1 MEGESTRIETD
12 HLIAEEAT
20 SILQQPP
27 ERPYLR
33 VEQGKDKDK
42 EFVLN
47 PGETGVGRSIDN
59 DVILTD
65 IAVSRRHLTIVLSD
79 AGLLKIVDLGSGNGS
94 TVNGSRVREAPLN
107 QGDRIELGETT
118 LVVEIPGQEE
128 MTAPQPG
135 APVHP
140 GAPAPVLAPAP
151 MGMVGG
157 DTTDQTAN
165 PPAMPPGTPTVGGLA
180 GTGIP
185 PHPATPIPTD
195 YIATPKASVGPFGI
209 PRPWLF
215 AFLAVGGIIV
225 ALVGATVTALVLRDD
240 GGASD
245 STAYNAAFN
254 AGMRA
259 MAAQD
264 WDTAHEQ
271 FSLATRENP
280 GDHAANQHLQ
290 EVIRVREELLAIGRA
305 EAALSGES
313 PSASTALQEL
323 HAVRPDSPVISQA
336 DAVEG
341 RATELQIA
349 DLLAEALAA
358 VNSGDTLK
366 ARQNLAN
373 LESLANDVESAQEAA
388 TAVRAALGDE
398 GGEMVASAG
407 STMRRGSSRPSGR
420 PSNGMSSSSSSSSSS
435 SPSMGRTMTSASR
448 SPMRGGS
455 GGSLGR
461 ARSQVLTQFRARNF
475 SRASSLAQTLG
486 NDMDSSSDQRA
497 LLALGTKISQFQRA
511 YAAASRRSATPAQMA
526 SAIRLEEAIVGVDA
540 DMTDSIKE
548 RLVSTYLERANA
560 AMRRDPVR
568 ACRDVLGALT
578 ADPRN
583 RRAAQLMSQ
592 CGTRAQAMLREA
604 RGLVRSDPAR
614 ARAICGQ
621 IAQMLP
627 RRHDT
632 ASAAYSLRNSIRRP
646 GGRDE
651 DE

>member
-180 GTGIP
+180 GPGIP

-195 YIATPKASVGPFGI
+195 YIATPKASLGPFGI

-240 GGASD
+240 GGASG
-245 STAYNAAFN
+245 SAAYNAAFN
-254 AGMRA
+254 AGMGA

-358 VNSGDTLK
+358 VNSGDTPK

-398 GGEMVASAG
+398 AGEMVASAG

-420 PSNGMSSSSSSSSSS
+420 PSNGMSSSS

-497 LLALGTKISQFQRA
+497 LLRLGTKISEFERA
-511 YAAASRRSATPAQMA
+511 FAVASRRSATPAQMA
-526 SAIRLEEAIVGVDA
+526 SAIRLEEFIVGVDA
-540 DMTDSIKE
+540 DMTDSIKA
-548 RLVSTYLERANA
+548 RLVSTYLERANSA
-560 AMRRDPVR
+560 IRRDPVR
-568 ACRDVLGALT
+568 ACRDVLSALT

-583 RRAAQLMSQ
+583 RRAAQLMGQ
-592 CGTRAQAMLREA
+592 CVTRAQAMLREA
-604 RGLVRSDPAR
+604 EGLVRRDPER
-614 ARAICGQ
+614 ARTICRQ
-621 IAQMLP
+621 IESMLVRRHETAAAAYRLRGRIP
-627 RRHDT
+627 RR
-632 ASAAYSLRNSIRRP
+632 